1 MLIEES
7 MLLSMFMS
15 FLLAKRFRGKLYVFL
30 MAIVLALTSFFSTG
44 FPHYCSRVFFDRT
57 ESGVLLENPLLL
69 TFPFHASLCLERTI
83 GFDRETYQL
92 RFLTLM
98 FQEYSVYSEGPRGTL
113 SLDISWSIYILFI
126 SFFILVNMVGA
137 IIGYWISKKALIQN
151 LSETKTTNKNSHI
164 SCAPTRFIKEKWATA
179 CGWIGFGLIL
189 AGILL
194 PWGTYS
200 SIGVFF
206 QTGLTSTSDTYLIAG
221 SISVLIGLLGSL
233 EKASRWPNVFLGGGG
248 LVAIIGAGGWIS
260 IYYGKPFGYPTIF
273 ALSVGPFVTLV
284 GGACAMLAA
293 VLYALNARTQVT
305 Q

>member
-1 MLIEES
+1 

-15 FLLAKRFRGKLYVFL
+15 FLLARRFHGKVYVFL
-30 MAIVLALTSFFSTG
+30 MAIVLTLTSFFSVG
-44 FPHYCSRVFFDRT
+44 SPHYYSKVFPDRT
-57 ESGVLLENPLLL
+57 ESGILLENPLLL
-69 TFPFHASLCLERTI
+69 TFPFYASLCLERTI
-83 GFDRETYQL
+83 AFDHETYQL

-126 SFFILVNMVGA
+126 SFFFLVNMVGA
-137 IIGYWISKKALIQN
+137 IIGYWISRKTFIRN
-151 LSETKTTNKNSHI
+151 LSKTQTSSKNSYTG
-164 SCAPTRFIKEKWATA
+164 CAPTWFVKEKWATA

-206 QTGLTSTSDTYLIAG
+206 QTGLTSTFDLYLIAG

-233 EKASRWPNVFLGGGG
+233 EKASGWPNVFLGGGG
-248 LVAIIGAGGWIS
+248 LITIIGAGGWIS

-273 ALSVGPFVTLV
+273 ALSVGPFVTII
-284 GGACAMLAA
+284 GGVLAMLAA
-293 VLYALNARTQVT
+293 VLYALHKRTKELAF
-305 Q
+305 